1 MTSPA
6 PGVDFGPV
14 LEIDES
20 GEARRRPVTTSQ
32 ATDTEEH
39 AMSYRSALEE
49 PAWSNR
55 PQAANSLSF
64 RFSSVLGT
72 DAVLRACLNR
82 AKELVDADPGAILI
96 VGEPGTGKEL
106 LARAI
111 HAEGSRSSKPFVTL
125 DCRAMDA
132 KLLEAELFGYEPG
145 GLPELLGGRQGL
157 METADGGTLLLRRID
172 ELPLMVQPRLLS
184 ALQSKTARRIGA
196 IEGFPV
202 RCRVVAS
209 ASPRIF
215 QAIEDGLVRQDL
227 YRHFEEARLTLPPL
241 REREGDVTG
250 LANQFLNQIATLE
263 GLQCR
268 EFSDAACSA
277 LEERR
282 WPGNVREL
290 RRMIQQTARSAT
302 GQVVEVFDLPFYQSR
317 NGAGPADAGSAAIL
331 IPPTG
336 RSLDEIEAE
345 AISLTLDLTGHNK
358 SATARILGISRPT
371 LSRKIRKYGLVRAEA
386 RSN

>member
-1 MTSPA
+1 
-6 PGVDFGPV
+6 
-14 LEIDES
+14 
-20 GEARRRPVTTSQ
+20 
-32 ATDTEEH
+32 
-39 AMSYRSALEE
+39 MSYRIALEE
-49 PAWSNR
+49 PSWGSQ
-55 PQAANSLSF
+55 PEAAGSPSF
-64 RFSSVLGT
+64 RFSSILGKDPT
-72 DAVLRACLNR
+72 LHACLER
-82 AKELVDADPGAILI
+82 AAQLSGEDPSSILI
-96 VGEPGTGKEL
+96 IGDPGTGKEL

-111 HAEGSRSSKPFVTL
+111 HAEGRRSSEPFVTL

-145 GLPELLGGRQGL
+145 GLPELLGGRQSL
-157 METADGGTLLLRRID
+157 METADKGTLLLRRID

-184 ALQSKTARRIGA
+184 ALESRSARRIGA

-215 QAIEDGLVRQDL
+215 RAIDDGLLRQDL
-227 YRHFEEARLTLPPL
+227 YQHFEHSRLTLPPL
-241 REREGDVTG
+241 RERKGDVMR
-250 LANQFLNQIATLE
+250 LAKQFLKQIATLE

-268 EFSDAACSA
+268 EFSDAARAA

-290 RRMIQQTARSAT
+290 KRMIQQTARSAT
-302 GQVVEVFDLPFYQSR
+302 GPVVEVFDLPFFQAR
-317 NGAGPADAGSAAIL
+317 NTGRAGDASAAAIM

-371 LSRKIRKYGLVRAEA
+371 LTRKVRKYGLA
-386 RSN
+386 R